1 MIGQSCI
8 RGRGQ
13 SGASATGC
21 LQIKKLGGRESAGK
35 WAADSPAKG
44 SIFTSVSRAE
54 RKVTPAVQQVWGKQ
68 RAPRRGRAAFI
79 ILTSTGNPTQP
90 TSPTPTPTTFDPPH
104 RKHPQSST
112 PHQPDQHSDRPLRA
126 RGQIFATIPT
136 RLDATTSSVLCCLI
150 YNPIASSSSRVH
162 PPPSTS
168 TAARDHHHCRA
179 KPQLPASQRSTGTVQ
194 AIENLAKQP
203 LKALRRII
211 PPKCLERRGYSSL
224 RC

>member
-21 LQIKKLGGRESAGK
+21 LQIKKLGGRESTGK

-54 RKVTPAVQQVWGKQ
+54 RKVTPAVQQQVWGKQ

-90 TSPTPTPTTFDPPH
+90 TSPTPTQPSTRRTENIPSLRYLTNPTNILT
-104 RKHPQSST
+104 
-112 PHQPDQHSDRPLRA
+112 DR
-126 RGQIFATIPT
+126 
-136 RLDATTSSVLCCLI
+136 SVLEDRFL
-150 YNPIASSSSRVH
+150 
-162 PPPSTS
+162 
-168 TAARDHHHCRA
+168 
-179 KPQLPASQRSTGTVQ
+179 
-194 AIENLAKQP
+194 QP
-203 LKALRRII
+203 LQLALTPQHRQS
-211 PPKCLERRGYSSL
+211 CVA
-224 RC
+224 